1 MTEFEDKCA
10 QYLDT
15 NLSDAIESLRTFNV
29 DSRVIDNIRDLFAK
43 RVEECQIE
51 LEEFQE
57 SSRELEHELETQLT
71 FCEKRNKELEA
82 SNNRL
87 QVENESLRS
96 KFMKVSLESQQEIVE
111 LQNEL
116 GEAQASNE
124 RLTRCIRELEQS
136 NDDLERAKRALVASL
151 EDFEGRLNQQI
162 ERNVLLENELGEKE
176 ELEVIV
182 QRLRDEARDLRSEL
196 MVQQQQQP
204 FNSLVNE
211 SRRSS
216 LLSNSSSNNNSI
228 NLSKNRV
235 AATTNTPAA
244 ETPHT
249 PNGTPMK
256 QSRFFHP
263 PSSLKSATITTNTS
277 PTSNPPLPILSP
289 STRISALNIVS
300 DLLRKVG
307 ALESKLASC
316 RNLVPPGTPKNKSRV
331 NSPLTSPSTMKDIGR
346 EVIGKE

>member
-1 MTEFEDKCA
+1 
-10 QYLDT
+10 
-15 NLSDAIESLRTFNV
+15 
-29 DSRVIDNIRDLFAK
+29 
-43 RVEECQIE
+43 
-51 LEEFQE
+51 
-57 SSRELEHELETQLT
+57 
-71 FCEKRNKELEA
+71 
-82 SNNRL
+82 
-87 QVENESLRS
+87 
-96 KFMKVSLESQQEIVE
+96 
-111 LQNEL
+111 
-116 GEAQASNE
+116 
-124 RLTRCIRELEQS
+124 
-136 NDDLERAKRALVASL
+136 
-151 EDFEGRLNQQI
+151 I

-216 LLSNSSSNNNSI
+216 LLSNGSSNNNSI

-235 AATTNTPAA
+235 AANTNSSGI
-244 ETPHT
+244 ETPPT
-249 PNGTPMK
+249 ANGTPMK
-256 QSRFFHP
+256 QSRLFHLP
-263 PSSLKSATITTNTS
+263 TSLKSATITTNNTS
-277 PTSNPPLPILSP
+277 PTTNQPLPLLSP